1 MRAGDYETI
10 YVNMPPFGLG
20 RVTRLVPV
28 SRRGETAGVR
38 IGSDVGREPAV
49 EGY

>member
-1 MRAGDYETI
+1 
-10 YVNMPPFGLG
+10 
-20 RVTRLVPV
+20 VPV
-28 SRRGETAGVR
+28 ARRGETAGVR